1 MLTFSHLF
9 LVAYYAHTY
18 VLVMILFS
26 NLKAFAVPYTHRA
39 YASVSPV
46 LAHTC
51 MSNLVSRMLP
61 QTVKGIK
68 W

>member
-1 MLTFSHLF
+1 
-9 LVAYYAHTY
+9 
-18 VLVMILFS
+18 MILFS

-68 W
+68 WWSIGLKEGLFQDYLD